1 MGFRFIK
8 IGGPLLGLVI
18 WSLLPTSGAFAQ
30 GGAAVEAIAGEP
42 LGVGRVVVDLPA
54 EELPAPLGAEGLGLS
69 EKDGRVLYPAIR
81 NPMLPGLLREML
93 GPQSPLTSGGPVREQ
108 AGGLIR
114 GFLATQPPRLT
125 IYFLFRGDAP
135 LSLTLDARKSYAV
148 QAVPRRDP
156 MLHRRLLEAWWR
168 DYSARRQFQGKPD
181 YPPMV
186 ENYLASSLAR
196 RLDLRLPSDRQ
207 IESGYAQLEHE
218 LGVSLA
224 TESILV
230 ALQQDRVLGLTNN
243 SLAADQP
250 LPQAIAPPPLEVPE
264 PDAKLAVE
272 PIAMHVPAEWF
283 YVRFGSFSNF
293 LWLQDTLETWG
304 GDLQNL
310 VAQRG
315 LDYGRSER
323 MQRQLIMQMTQV
335 SRLLGDAVI
344 SDVAIVGSDMF
355 FHEGPAVG
363 FLFEAR
369 NNFLLGSNLVAERA
383 QRLAHGGAAEQRL
396 KIAGQSVS
404 FIASPDGRVRSY
416 YVQSGDYHLITS
428 SRTMVEQFLA
438 VAKGAG
444 SLGATKEFRNARTIV
459 PLARNDTVFVYF
471 SDAFFRA
478 LTSPRYR
485 VEMTRRL
492 EADADIEL
500 VQLAVLAAAAE
511 GKPNGSIEQLIA
523 GGMLPAD
530 FGPRPTAAAP

>member
-1 MGFRFIK
+1 M
-8 IGGPLLGLVI
+8 
-18 WSLLPTSGAFAQ
+18 PT
-30 GGAAVEAIAGEP
+30 
-42 LGVGRVVVDLPA
+42 
-54 EELPAPLGAEGLGLS
+54 PLGADGLGLT
-69 EKDGRVLYPAIR
+69 EKDGRVLYPAMR
-81 NPMLPGLLREML
+81 NPMLAGLFREML
-93 GPQSPLTSGGPVREQ
+93 GPNSPLTTGGPVREQ

-114 GFLATQPPRLT
+114 NFLAAQPPRLT
-125 IYFLFRGDAP
+125 IYFLFRGDEP
-135 LSLTLDARKSYAV
+135 LSMTLEARKSYAL
-148 QAVPRRDP
+148 QAVPRRNP
-156 MLHRRLLEAWWR
+156 MLHRRLLETWWR
-168 DYSARRQFQGKPD
+168 DYSVRRQFQGKPD

-196 RLDLRLPSDRQ
+196 RLNLRLPGDRQ

-230 ALQQDRVLGLTNN
+230 ALEQDRVLGMTNY

-250 LPQAIAPPPLEVPE
+250 LPEPIAPPPLEVPE
-264 PDAKLAVE
+264 PDAKVAVE
-272 PIAMHVPAEWF
+272 PIAMHLPAEWF

-293 LWLQDTLETWG
+293 LWLQDTMETWG
-304 GDLQNL
+304 GDMQNL

-323 MQRQLIMQMTQV
+323 MQRQLIMRHDAGLAAAGRRGDLRRGHR
-335 SRLLGDAVI
+335 RLGHVLPRGAGRRLPLRG
-344 SDVAIVGSDMF
+344 AKQLHPRRQPRCGTRRAARPRRR
-355 FHEGPAVG
+355 HGT
-363 FLFEAR
+363 EAQDR
-369 NNFLLGSNLVAERA
+369 RP
-383 QRLAHGGAAEQRL
+383 
-396 KIAGQSVS
+396 SVS
-404 FIASPDGRVRSY
+404 FISSPDGGVRSY
-416 YVQSGDYHLITS
+416 YAQSGDYHLITS

-444 SLGATKEFRNARTIV
+444 SLGATKEFRNARTIM

-478 LTSPRYR
+478 LASPRYR

-511 GKPNGSIEQLIA
+511 GKPSGTIEQLSA
-523 GGMLPAD
+523 GGCCRPISAR
-530 FGPRPTAAAP
+530 GPTAAAP